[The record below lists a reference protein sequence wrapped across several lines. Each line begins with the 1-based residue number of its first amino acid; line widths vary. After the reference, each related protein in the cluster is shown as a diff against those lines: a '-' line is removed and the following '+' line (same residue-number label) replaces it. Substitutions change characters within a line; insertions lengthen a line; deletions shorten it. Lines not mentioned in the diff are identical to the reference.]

1 MNKHPAITLQ
11 DVTLWRRT
19 QQEMTYD
26 LKRTLFQILERRYQ
40 PPQKRR
46 VLRDVTLSIDQG
58 EKIGIIGANGAGK
71 STLLKVICGIL
82 EPTTGSV
89 DVRGSIAPLIE
100 LGAGF
105 DFELTVRD
113 NVIFYG
119 VLLGFT
125 APHMRTRVDSILEF
139 AELQPYADEPLK
151 TLSSG
156 MTARLGFAIATD
168 VRPEIL
174 IVDEILSVGDEHFRH
189 KSSERIEGFWQKHVT
204 IILVSHDLQFIREAC
219 DRVVLMENGE
229 ITAVGPSGPIVDE
242 YLELVHKQE
251 IGLAQA
257 Q

>member
-1 MNKHPAITLQ
+1 VTKHPAISLE

-26 LKRTLFQILERRYQ
+26 LKRTLFQIVERRYQ

-46 VLRDVTLSIDQG
+46 VLSDVTLSIDQG
-58 EKIGIIGANGAGK
+58 EKIGIIGPNGAGK
-71 STLLKVICGIL
+71 STLLKIICGIL

-105 DFELTVRD
+105 DFDLTVRE
-113 NVIFYG
+113 NVVFYG
-119 VLLGFT
+119 VLLGFS
-125 APHMRTRVDSILEF
+125 AAHMRTRVDAILEF
-139 AELQPYADEPLK
+139 AELRPYSEEPLK

-156 MTARLGFAIATD
+156 MGARLGFAIATD

-174 IVDEILSVGDEHFRH
+174 IVDEVLAVGDEHFRH
-189 KSSERIEGFWQKHVT
+189 KSSARIESFWQKHVT
-204 IILVSHDLQFIREAC
+204 IILVSHDLQFISEAC

-229 ITAVGPSGPIVDE
+229 ITAVGPSGPIVAA

-251 IGLAQA
+251 TGLAQA